1 MNMTIPHVRDL
12 NNNVQQF
19 LFKKLPFIPRCKHSN
34 CSTRTQE
41 SPGASLLH
49 VVETI

>member
-1 MNMTIPHVRDL
+1 MHMMIQHVRHL

-19 LFKKLPFIPRCKHSN
+19 LFKKLPFVPRCKHSN
-34 CSTRTQE
+34 CSTHTQE